1 MFVLKSRD
9 KYSYLVQGHMLNKQI
24 NIRLNFIFQEDLIYI
39 CQIFWDHNILRCHNK
54 NLITNN
60 AEFNMFNT
68 KLQIQ

>member
-1 MFVLKSRD
+1 M
-9 KYSYLVQGHMLNKQI
+9 
-24 NIRLNFIFQEDLIYI
+24 FQEDLIYI
-39 CQIFWDHNILRCHNK
+39 CQIFFDRNILRCRNK